1 MRPTVL
7 LASTNPGKLR
17 EWTRLLREAPV
28 RLVLGEDLP
37 SVEEDGKTY
46 EANALLKARAWGEH
60 TDLPVLAED
69 SGLEV
74 PALGNRPGIHSAR
87 MGTDDEGRIRW
98 LLEALGENPRR
109 EARFVCVAV
118 LLASDRSRS
127 WTFRGVC
134 EGTLLRE
141 PRGTGGFG
149 YDPVFLPLGQERTF
163 AQMGTE
169 EKELLS
175 HRGDAAKKMALFLPS
190 VVESL
195 LG

>member
-37 SVEEDGKTY
+37 SVEEGGKTY
-46 EANALLKARAWGEH
+46 EANALLKARAWGDH

-118 LLASDRSRS
+118 LLASDRERV
-127 WTFRGVC
+127 WTFRGEC

-149 YDPVFLPLGQERTF
+149 YDPVFLPAGSERS
-163 AQMGTE
+163 AAELRPE
-169 EKELLS
+169 EKDASS
-175 HRGDAAKKMALFLPS
+175 HRGRALEALLPALR
-190 VVESL
+190 SL
-195 LG
+195 T